1 MEPLKTIGAVT
12 WVDLTI
18 PDADG
23 IRDFYKEV
31 IGWKTMDIHMGE
43 YNDYCMISPED
54 NVVRTGVCHEKG
66 VNTGF
71 PAAWIMYVN
80 VVNLDLSMEAVKKGG
95 GEIIIGPRNM
105 GEKSKYCVIKD
116 PAGAYLG
123 LFEHGE

>member
-1 MEPLKTIGAVT
+1 MEPVKTIGAVT

-54 NVVRTGVCHEKG
+54 NVVRTGICHEKG
-66 VNTGF
+66 VNAGF
-71 PAAWIMYVN
+71 PPAWIMYVN
-80 VVNLDLSMEAVKKGG
+80 VVNLDVSMDAVKKGVKSCHIIDG
-95 GEIIIGPRNM
+95 RVEHALLLEILTDQGV
-105 GEKSKYCVIKD
+105 GTLIK
-116 PAGAYLG
+116 
-123 LFEHGE
+123 EN